1 MPGKEAKRVLREV
14 ALKKPVKL
22 TGERPT
28 KAEFQAFMETA
39 QRISHPNILPY
50 EGVLLLES
58 IQMPIMEISVRQYL
72 WGKRVKNHATNRRK
86 MVFKGF
92 GSILESHVTHIM
104 KCVLE
109 GLHYLH
115 TTAGI
120 AHGGLSTSNVLIN
133 MKGKG
138 LEWEVR
144 LSDYNLLALG
154 IESHSHKFYGG
165 APSSVEGTPRGDL
178 YSCSVMF
185 VEMLTGKDRIFD
197 DKKKKKDWDSARAEV
212 KRKYS
217 KIWKAVTHCEDYS
230 EYPELTAREV
240 LRFLYYSELDKKMF
254 L

>member
-1 MPGKEAKRVLREV
+1 VLREV

-39 QRISHPNILPY
+39 QRISHPNILSY

-58 IQMPIMEISVRQYL
+58 IQMPIMELSVRQYMR
-72 WGKRVKNHATNRRK
+72 GKRIKDAANRRK
-86 MVFKGF
+86 TVFMGF
-92 GSILESHVTHIM
+92 GSLRDYQVIHIM

-133 MKGKG
+133 VTGKG

-154 IESHSHKFYGG
+154 IESQSHKFYGG
-165 APSSVEGTPRGDL
+165 APSSMEGTPRGDL

-185 VEMLTGKDRIFD
+185 VEMATGKDRILD
-197 DKKKKKDWDSARAEV
+197 DKKKKKDWDSARSEV

-217 KIWKAVTHCEDYS
+217 KIWKAVAHCEDCS
-230 EYPELTAREV
+230 KHSELTAQIV
-240 LRFLYYSELDKKMF
+240 LGFL
-254 L
+254 